1 MAENRDL
8 LDEFID
14 IKNDWQALSNPVS
27 DVANALS
34 ANPEEV
40 KTWNPADYKERPSRA
55 SLAMR
60 MHARSAATSAR

>member
-27 DVANALS
+27 DVA
-34 ANPEEV
+34 
-40 KTWNPADYKERPSRA
+40 ERPLREPRGGQDLEPGGLQGA
-55 SLAMR
+55 
-60 MHARSAATSAR
+60 SARERQLVRLVQVWQ

>member
-40 KTWNPADYKERPSRA
+40 KTWNPADYKARERQLVR
-55 SLAMR
+55 LVQVWQ
-60 MHARSAATSAR
+60 